1 MVFDDFLTGGLWAF
15 LIVFA
20 RIGAI
25 LMIMPGTG
33 DNFTPVQARLLFA
46 LAFSYILT
54 PVLLDGLPAMP
65 ASSAAIVLVLAK
77 EVFIGIF
84 FGTIARIL
92 MSILDTAGMVISMQS
107 SLANAQI
114 FNPQMA
120 SQGSLI
126 GAMLSLL
133 GLVLLF
139 ALNLHHVLLTAAVN
153 SYDVV
158 PAATW
163 SFPAG
168 DFAAGLTDV
177 FARSFMVAIQ
187 LAMPFFI
194 IILMLYIAM
203 GVLARLMP
211 QLQIFIFAIPVQV
224 MLALFVL
231 VGSLHLIMTGWG
243 QFFMETMIQ
252 YTGGGRGNV

>member
-1 MVFDDFLTGGLWAF
+1 MTFDNFLVGGVWAF

-20 RIGAI
+20 RIGAF

-54 PVLLDGLPAMP
+54 PVLLSGLPPMP
-65 ASSAAIVLVLAK
+65 ASSVAIMLILAK
-77 EVFIGIF
+77 EVFVGIF
-84 FGTIARIL
+84 FGTIARML
-92 MSILDTAGMVISMQS
+92 MAILDTAGMIISMQS

-114 FNPQMA
+114 FNPQFA

-126 GAMLSLL
+126 GAMMSLL
-133 GLVLLF
+133 GLVMLF

-158 PAATW
+158 PANQW

-168 DFAAGLTDV
+168 DFAQGLAQV
-177 FARSFMVAIQ
+177 FANCFLIAVQ
-187 LAMPFFI
+187 LCMPFFL

-211 QLQIFIFAIPVQV
+211 QLQIFVFAIPVQV
-224 MLALFVL
+224 LLSLTVL
-231 VGSLHLIMTGWG
+231 VICLQIIMTQWG
-243 QFFMETMIQ
+243 QFFMDTMLR
-252 YTGGGRGNV
+252 YTGGGNG